1 MGGREGRRGSVQG
14 AYHRGE
20 TTTRG
25 NVIRRPRHDAAH
37 TPAFP
42 TQNSRIG
49 ALSGWA
55 GSDPGQG
62 PSIKVGR
69 ASCECGSVNT
79 TVGGIQKA
87 AVRLAMTARGSVG
100 SSHCAHGTRPHIFER
115 HQPTDTVAT
124 YNHFRHVWGAKVRMP
139 CCSEATAQQL
149 SQSNTGKSAAWRR
162 GEIRPSFATVYRA
175 YSGRQS
181 HTTSKI

>member
-1 MGGREGRRGSVQG
+1 MRIFSAIQFTKHFFFSAHSQKKRNGGPDQWPGGGWG
-14 AYHRGE
+14 AEQDVGGVCRAAHHSGE

-25 NVIRRPRHDAAH
+25 NLIRRPRHDAPH

-42 TQNSRIG
+42 TQNSRVG

-55 GSDPGQG
+55 RSDPNQG

-69 ASCECGSVNT
+69 ADRECGSVND

-87 AVRLAMTARGSVG
+87 AARLAMTARGSVG

-115 HQPTDTVAT
+115 HQPTDTVVT
-124 YNHFRHVWGAKVRMP
+124 IRYKG
-139 CCSEATAQQL
+139 CS
-149 SQSNTGKSAAWRR
+149 R
-162 GEIRPSFATVYRA
+162 GPILGT
-175 YSGRQS
+175 
-181 HTTSKI
+181 